1 MSYEWLW
8 WKVVGHGC
16 KADGRI
22 WSLLCIWWWVGQI
35 IYIFSIIYMCSPVS
49 LPLSLSHLS
58 LFCSQISCLLYC
70 PVWVHLF
77 SDALLSFPIFL
88 FDFVALFLL
97 LSDHNFCSLH
107 GPPLFFFFFTLTF
120 SGSCRGAVF
129 RFMTNTAGTTRR
141 PRGCCWSS
149 IRSEMS
155 GHVYWWE
162 ETPNLCVF
170 EETVSSLKNVL
181 CLGSVTIKL

>member
-16 KADGRI
+16 EADDRI
-22 WSLLCIWWWVGQI
+22 WSLLCIWWWVGRI

-49 LPLSLSHLS
+49 LPLSLSQLS

-97 LSDHNFCSLH
+97 LSDYNFCSLH
-107 GPPLFFFFFTLTF
+107 VLLFFFFHLDFFWLLQR
-120 SGSCRGAVF
+120 S
-129 RFMTNTAGTTRR
+129 RFQIYDEYCGNHEKAQRLLLELNKIRNVRTCLLVRR
-141 PRGCCWSS
+141 DCEP
-149 IRSEMS
+149 
-155 GHVYWWE
+155 
-162 ETPNLCVF
+162 LCIWRKF
-170 EETVSSLKNVL
+170 KQS
-181 CLGSVTIKL
+181 